1 MTTLKNDK
9 IVFVSLC
16 DISEQNQN
24 VASEVIIKMTNVV
37 TILLWKEEELI
48 PNQGGS
54 TVPFLVSF

>member
-9 IVFVSLC
+9 IVFVSLY

-37 TILLWKEEELI
+37 TILLWKEEKLI